1 MQSGFLFYQASKKVG
16 KLQRKKWTPHHSK
29 SEGRLKVEG
38 WINFLKALIDQ
49 GSIVYISVVGCKG
62 PFHYYLYPHAL

>member
-1 MQSGFLFYQASKKVG
+1 MEPSPFKELG
-16 KLQRKKWTPHHSK
+16 
-29 SEGRLKVEG
+29 KVEG
-38 WINFLKALIDQ
+38 WINFFKALIDQ